1 MNSLQQTNFTFSYG
15 NFTWWVGVVEDRFD
29 PLKLGRLRVR
39 VVGYHT
45 DDKSDIPSSHL
56 FWANPVQP
64 ITSSAMNG
72 IGTSPTGIVE
82 GTWVLG
88 FFRDGDDAQD
98 PVILGSLGGVPEN
111 KDTSKGF
118 FDPKGIYPRDEFI
131 GEPDT
136 NRLARGEK
144 IEETIVKDKQ
154 DAEDK
159 GVQKSL
165 NDGTWDEP
173 ATPDAREYPYNHV
186 RETETGLIEEWD
198 DTPDETRYHRY
209 HPTGTFVE
217 EHKTGDVVRHVA
229 KDKYEVILG
238 DDYVHVKGNV
248 NITVDGNVNMLVNGN
263 SRMETLG
270 NKDEWIHGNYNIKV
284 DGSTNLTTGNQ
295 MFLKSTFCTIN
306 GTTPALN
313 Y

>member
-1 MNSLQQTNFTFSYG
+1 MQETNFTFSYG
-15 NFTWWVGVVEDRFD
+15 SFTWWVGVVEDRFD
-29 PLKLGRLRVR
+29 PKKLGRLRVR
-39 VVGYHT
+39 VAGYHT
-45 DDKSDIPSSHL
+45 DDKTDIPSEHL

-88 FFRDGDDAQD
+88 FFRDGENAQD
-98 PVILGSLGGVPEN
+98 PVILGSIGGIPQKAN
-111 KDTSKGF
+111 KSKGF
-118 FDPKGIYPRDEFI
+118 TDPTGLFPRSDFLN
-131 GEPDT
+131 EPDT

-144 IEETIVKDKQ
+144 IDQTIVADKKE
-154 DAEDK
+154 AEDK
-159 GVQKSL
+159 GVDKAL

-198 DTPDETRYHRY
+198 DTPEESRYHRY
-209 HPTGTFVE
+209 HPTGTFIE
-217 EHKTGDVVRHVA
+217 EHKNGDSVRHIVG
-229 KDKYEVILG
+229 DKYEVILG
-238 DDYVHVKGNV
+238 AENIHVKGNV
-248 NITVDGNVNMLVNGN
+248 SVTVDGNANILVKGN
-263 SRMETLG
+263 SRMETQG
-270 NKDEWIHGNYNIKV
+270 NKDEWIHGNYNLKV
-284 DGSTNLTTGNQ
+284 GGSTNMSTAGQ
-295 MFLKSTFCTIN
+295 GYLKASFYTIN